1 MICIP
6 RLCRLEKEIL
16 GPGGRIFCPPA
27 WAAGAFF
34 FFLLMPFKETFVLL
48 PHADP
53 SPLHIPFHL
62 LPVIELMPY

>member
-34 FFLLMPFKETFVLL
+34 FFF
-48 PHADP
+48 ADA
-53 SPLHIPFHL
+53 F
-62 LPVIELMPY
+62 